1 MRPARSLA
9 AAALLLL
16 TSSTLAA
23 SAQETD
29 HSEHDQGDHVV
40 TPDGM
45 VSMPAEH
52 LQVMIEETPPGGT
65 LIVPEAV
72 YVGAVTIDEPVTLEG
87 EGHPVIDGNLEG
99 SVVTITAPDVTIR
112 GFTLRRSAIG
122 PFDSP
127 SGLMLEQAHR
137 AVIEDVSIEQSYIGI
152 TVRLS
157 DGVTIDGVSIRGQGV
172 ITGEEHVVETDEE
185 GEHRQHAANDQ
196 GVQMHTDAQVRGDG
210 IWLWNATD
218 AVVRDSTID
227 AARDGIYV
235 SYGTGTLLERL
246 RISDSRY
253 AVHDMYAE
261 DLTVRASVLD
271 ANLSGLVLMYG
282 GPVHVVGNTIMESG
296 SPSTGFGVLVKD
308 VGGVTVEGNVVA
320 DNRVG
325 VQADDAGRTGGEP
338 TLVLGNTIA
347 MNQIGLLLLPSADTV
362 VAGNGF
368 IENSTQVTMG
378 GQGGTQ
384 AIWSRDGV
392 GNYWSDYGGFDAEGD
407 GTGDLAYVESGRMS
421 ELLASEPL
429 LLALASGPAFRLLSS
444 VESKWSPS
452 EPLVRDDAPLVA
464 APGPALRGDGRGA
477 PVPLWLPGLALTL
490 GCGWLLVRAHRPRRA
505 ERVR

>member
-1 MRPARSLA
+1 MRLARA
-9 AAALLLL
+9 
-16 TSSTLAA
+16 LAA
-23 SAQETD
+23 SLVVLAATACPTSAQEAD
-29 HSEHDQGDHVV
+29 HSGHDEDAHVT
-40 TPDGM
+40 TPDGV

-52 LQVMIEETPPGGT
+52 LQVLIEETPPGGT

-112 GFTLRRSAIG
+112 GLTLRRSAIG

-127 SGLMLEQAHR
+127 SGLMLEQADR
-137 AVIEDVSIEQSYIGI
+137 ATIEDVTIEQSYIGI

-157 DGVTIDGVSIRGQGV
+157 DDVTIDRVSIRGQGV
-172 ITGEEHVVETDEE
+172 ITGEEHVVETDDEDD
-185 GEHRQHAANDQ
+185 HRQHAAADQ
-196 GVQMHTDAQVRGDG
+196 GTQMHTDAQVRGDG
-210 IWLWNATD
+210 IWLWNAID
-218 AVVRDSTID
+218 AVVRDTTID
-227 AARDGIYV
+227 EARDGIYV
-235 SYGTGTLLERL
+235 SYGAGNLLERV

-261 DLTVRASVLD
+261 DLTVRASMLER
-271 ANLSGLVLMYG
+271 NLSGLVLMYG
-282 GPVHVVGNTIMESG
+282 GPVHVVDTTIMESG

-308 VGGVTVEGNVVA
+308 VGGVTVQGNVVA

-325 VQADDAGRTGGEP
+325 VQVDDAGRTGGEP

-347 MNQIGLLLLPSADTV
+347 MNQIGLLLMPSADTV

-384 AIWSRDGV
+384 AVWSRDGV

-452 EPLVRDDAPLVA
+452 APLVRDEAPLVA
-464 APGPALRGDGRGA
+464 APGPALRGGGRGS
-477 PVPLWLPGLALTL
+477 PVPLWLPGLALTF
-490 GCGWLLVRAHRPRRA
+490 GCGWLLLRARRPRRA
-505 ERVR
+505 ASIR